1 MAQDVLELQADR
13 LLEQAGRY
21 DLTSRAIR
29 RQERLWRRRTVD
41 LDGLAVAAQVT
52 EAICDCS
59 RRTVTAMARRVRAT
73 ERELDCLR
81 LLCEDRYSQYDI
93 ADILGWSRSTV
104 RDDLAAILGRL
115 EPLIN
120 CYPWFGLSEI
130 LAELMTLRTNWPRQ
144 Q

>member
-29 RQERLWRRRTVD
+29 RQDRLWRRRTVD

-81 LLCEDRYSQYDI
+81 LLCEDHSQADI
-93 ADILGWSRSTV
+93 AAIIGWSQRTV
-104 RDDLAAILGRL
+104 CDDLQAILGRL
-115 EPLIN
+115 APLVGS
-120 CYPWFGLSEI
+120 YPYFGLSEI
-130 LAELMTLRTNWPRQ
+130 LDRLMTLRTNWPRHH
-144 Q
+144 

>member
-29 RQERLWRRRTVD
+29 RQDRLWRRRTVD

-59 RRTVTAMARRVRAT
+59 RRTVMAMARRVRAT

-81 LLCEDRYSQYDI
+81 LLCEDHSQADI
-93 ADILGWSRSTV
+93 AAIIGWSQRTV
-104 RDDLAAILGRL
+104 CDDLQAILGRL
-115 EPLIN
+115 GPLVGS
-120 CYPWFGLSEI
+120 YPYFGLSEI
-130 LAELMTLRTNWPRQ
+130 LDRLMTLRTNWPRHH
-144 Q
+144 

>member
-29 RQERLWRRRTVD
+29 RQDRLWRRRTVD

-81 LLCEDRYSQYDI
+81 LLCEDHSQADI
-93 ADILGWSRSTV
+93 AAIIGWSQRTV
-104 RDDLAAILGRL
+104 CDDLQAILGRL
-115 EPLIN
+115 GPLVGS
-120 CYPWFGLSEI
+120 YPYFGLSEI
-130 LAELMTLRTNWPRQ
+130 LDRLMTLRTNWPRHH
-144 Q
+144 

>member
-1 MAQDVLELQADR
+1 M
-13 LLEQAGRY
+13 
-21 DLTSRAIR
+21 
-29 RQERLWRRRTVD
+29 
-41 LDGLAVAAQVT
+41 
-52 EAICDCS
+52 
-59 RRTVTAMARRVRAT
+59 AMARRVRAT